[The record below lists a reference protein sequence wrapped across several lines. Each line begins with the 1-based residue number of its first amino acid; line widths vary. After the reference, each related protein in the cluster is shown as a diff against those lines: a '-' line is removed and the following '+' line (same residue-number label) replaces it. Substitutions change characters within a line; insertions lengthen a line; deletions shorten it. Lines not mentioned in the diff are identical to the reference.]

1 MSNRPLRLHDRL
13 ANPREETG
21 MKHILL
27 ALAVICGIAGAGLVA
42 AAITAAPAGACTQN
56 ST

>member
-1 MSNRPLRLHDRL
+1 
-13 ANPREETG
+13 